1 MPLPKSGLLHPRF
14 HQAVQASAVGNL
26 GLPDACV
33 VTRPGTGEG
42 TVDDHGTWHPPT
54 PVEIYAGGCRCQ
66 ARPTD
71 DTVVVVGQQVV
82 TLHRYYIGIRA
93 DADQVLVDDIVEMTD
108 SRDQPLL
115 GRNLIVR
122 SVHYDTFL
130 ARRLLVC
137 DDHPDIATA
146 ELDGVPLLDHT
157 GAPVLDTSGGRITTP
172 FGGD

>member
-1 MPLPKSGLLHPRF
+1 MPLPNSGLVHPRF
-14 HQAVQASAVGNL
+14 HQTVQQSAVGDL

-42 TVDDHGTWHPPT
+42 TIDDSGNWHPPT
-54 PVEIYAGGCRCQ
+54 PIEVYAGRCRAQ

-71 DTVVVVGQQVV
+71 DTVVVVGQAVA
-82 TLHRYYIGIRA
+82 TLHRYYVGIRA
-93 DADQVLVDDIVEMTD
+93 DSDQVLVDDIVEMTD
-108 SRDQPLL
+108 SHDHLL
-115 GRNLIVR
+115 SGRNLIVR

-146 ELDGVPLLDHT
+146 DLDGALLLDQS
-157 GAPVLDTSGGRITTP
+157 GAPVLDTNNERITTP
-172 FGGD
+172 SGGD